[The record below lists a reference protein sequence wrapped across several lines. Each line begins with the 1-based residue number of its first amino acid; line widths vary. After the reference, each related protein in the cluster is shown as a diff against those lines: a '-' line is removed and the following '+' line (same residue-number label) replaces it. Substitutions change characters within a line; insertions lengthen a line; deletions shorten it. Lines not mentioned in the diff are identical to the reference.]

1 MQGRMVI
8 ATLFVIAPICKASA
22 WSLPQL
28 FQWALSGGSLGPRLN
43 HWIWYGRLGWNVDNS
58 GSDKMIE
65 IGKLNALGLW
75 WFLCRWESAMA
86 VNGDPWCV
94 SGAMCHWCWRCGHTF
109 LAALTRPFSGYRGCD
124 HRPGISP
131 AAGSGPRPAGHMVPT
146 LVTVTARLTTA
157 SLAHTS
163 CFYTVYS
170 LPSQWLQ
177 MKCNIGFIS

>member
-1 MQGRMVI
+1 
-8 ATLFVIAPICKASA
+8 
-22 WSLPQL
+22 
-28 FQWALSGGSLGPRLN
+28 
-43 HWIWYGRLGWNVDNS
+43 
-58 GSDKMIE
+58 MIE

-177 MKCNIGFIS
+177 MKCNIGFISLQQLNVSDPFVLLSFFCVPDSYAVEKVWDSQMGFLGKTITKF

>member
-1 MQGRMVI
+1 
-8 ATLFVIAPICKASA
+8 
-22 WSLPQL
+22 
-28 FQWALSGGSLGPRLN
+28 
-43 HWIWYGRLGWNVDNS
+43 
-58 GSDKMIE
+58 MIE
-65 IGKLNALGLW
+65 IGKLNALSPS

-131 AAGSGPRPAGHMVPT
+131 AVGSGPRPTGHMVPT

-163 CFYTVYS
+163 CFHTVYS

-177 MKCNIGFIS
+177 MKCNIGFISQVLQQLNVSDPFVLFSFFANLTAMLW